1 MFLKILSPRVH
12 LFCIVLLLSF
22 HVSAQKKPD
31 IKGNKSVT
39 TFEKALDY
47 FNALQ
52 LDESINM
59 TLIRGEDPKVSMV
72 ADDNLP
78 AVFKFEVIDSVLH
91 ITTFYHIKSKK
102 ELTIQVQ
109 YPDLNQINMTSGH
122 VNLSLVNDS
131 DAQIAI
137 KINEN
142 ASMDVSGL
150 LNRLSITSTGRSFVS
165 IRSSMDEL
173 EVKQADRAAISA
185 TGNLGKVTAT
195 LLSHSSLK
203 LEGSADSITLFANE
217 NGRLDAAYCVAKT
230 SSVIL
235 SGHANASVQAE
246 DLMRLALSEQ
256 SDLEVYGSPKLQV
269 DSFSGTAKI
278 EKKEL
283 KK

>member
-1 MFLKILSPRVH
+1 MFLKILSARVY
-12 LFCIVLLLSF
+12 LFGLILLLPF
-22 HVSAQKKPD
+22 KASAQKKPD

-52 LDESINM
+52 LDESIDI
-59 TLIRGEDPKVSMV
+59 TLIKGVEPKVTMV

-102 ELTIQVQ
+102 ELNIQIQ
-109 YPDLNQINMTSGH
+109 YPDLKQITMTSGH

-131 DAQIAI
+131 DAQLAI
-137 KINEN
+137 QINEN

-150 LNRLSITSTGRSFVS
+150 LNRLSITSSGRSFVS
-165 IRSSMDEL
+165 IRSTMEEL
-173 EVKQADRAAISA
+173 EIKQADRAAISA
-185 TGNLGKVTAT
+185 TGSLGKVTAT

-203 LEGSADSITLFANE
+203 LEGSADFVTLFANE
-217 NGRLDAAYCVAKT
+217 NARIDAAYCVAKT

-235 SGHANASVQAE
+235 SGHANASVQTE
-246 DLMRLALSEQ
+246 ESMRLALSEQ